1 MSVLVLSSSLDR
13 GFRIMSSVTNSP
25 RVAPKCEMRPLC
37 PGSQAKYLFSKLKIL
52 NMTVTFGDTGLPEM
66 SSFGTV
72 TIAERSSRPR
82 HDLAELIALEHGWGL
97 RVEPITRSQRG
108 DLGPVLSSGQFD
120 VAISIDKAGWTM
132 DDGLPICAAKVEE
145 TVELSEPKNSYSDA
159 EIDYET
165 SIKTVTFPNAY
176 IVQKL

>member
-1 MSVLVLSSSLDR
+1 
-13 GFRIMSSVTNSP
+13 
-25 RVAPKCEMRPLC
+25 
-37 PGSQAKYLFSKLKIL
+37 
-52 NMTVTFGDTGLPEM
+52 M

-120 VAISIDKAGWTM
+120 VAISINKARWTS
-132 DDGLPICAAKVEE
+132 DISRDGFLFSFSCLPTLAR
-145 TVELSEPKNSYSDA
+145 SY
-159 EIDYET
+159 
-165 SIKTVTFPNAY
+165 K
-176 IVQKL
+176 